1 MKENLNLED
10 FKEIINGI
18 NETIQENKN
27 FLSKLDSF
35 IGDGDHGI
43 TLAKG
48 FSKAIEDLKVSD
60 PDNISDLLRS
70 TGKSLIVTIGGVTG
84 PIFGSLFSE
93 MGKVLDKEK
102 KSVDIQDLYNMMS
115 GSLNKVMALGGAKPG
130 DKTMVDALYPAVES
144 LRSSLEKKLSLK
156 QAFEDIS
163 AAAKGGAESTKEMV
177 ASKGRARYLGERSIG
192 YEDAGANTIYFIFEV
207 FRKSI

>member
-163 AAAKGGAESTKEMV
+163 AAAKRGAESTKEMV

>member
-27 FLSKLDSF
+27 FLCELDSF

-163 AAAKGGAESTKEMV
+163 AAAKEGAESTKEMV

>member
-27 FLSKLDSF
+27 FLSELDSF

-163 AAAKGGAESTKEMV
+163 AAAKRGAESTKEMV